1 VTQGLP
7 LQIVSA
13 LRWKDCLNVCCVGA
27 DAADRRMISSPLLI
41 SATRDQSAPMLIVVS
56 GRLRHSIDDQ
66 PLPLGRHAADVGHL
80 LNAKQT
86 ALANRPRAIIFDL

>member
-1 VTQGLP
+1 
-7 LQIVSA
+7 
-13 LRWKDCLNVCCVGA
+13 
-27 DAADRRMISSPLLI
+27 
-41 SATRDQSAPMLIVVS
+41 MLIVVS